1 MPRLQHRSMPCG
13 GKRKKFEW
21 NNTEQEDNLKFDNL
35 KNALTSYPVLR
46 QPDFTKEFWL
56 YTDASGYCLGAVLA
70 QKDENGKDFACAY
83 ISKGMDPAQQNY
95 TVTEKECLAVVWAIK
110 KFRIYLYKKF
120 YVVTDHVA
128 LAWLISLKDPNGR
141 LPRWACYL
149 QAYDMEIIH
158 RKGQKS

>member
-1 MPRLQHRSMPCG
+1 
-13 GKRKKFEW
+13 
-21 NNTEQEDNLKFDNL
+21 
-35 KNALTSYPVLR
+35 
-46 QPDFTKEFWL
+46 
-56 YTDASGYCLGAVLA
+56 
-70 QKDENGKDFACAY
+70 
-83 ISKGMDPAQQNY
+83 MDPAQQNY

-158 RKGQKS
+158 RKGLVHADALSRLVCVCRQELDEGFMTLELYERIINFFEIQKACVLPKNKVKKIEQLAKSYEIDKNDRLYYIYNNK